1 MPTTLTLHPTGQ
13 VLTVPTSWADV
24 SLAQFVALHAPAEA
38 EPRTAAELL
47 LGLDAGALGQLL
59 VEEVQYFTNLL
70 AFAADPSPVLELL
83 PTPDLPDVG
92 SQPYG
97 CLVDVQQRL
106 DADPG
111 RPWLAHGPY
120 LLALYRV
127 QVAYGRYDAGKVA
140 ACEAALLAAP
150 VTECYGDMAHFM
162 GAWQTW
168 LSATPPTQPTT
179 PSRMMPSS
187 TPIPTRRWLSG
198 LGLCWPWT
206 LQRMAPS

>member
-1 MPTTLTLHPTGQ
+1 MPTTLTLQPTGQ

-24 SLAQFVALHAPAEA
+24 SLAQFVALHAPAEG

-47 LGLDAGALGQLL
+47 LGLEAGALDDLHID
-59 VEEVQYFTNLL
+59 EVQYFTTLL

-83 PTPDLPDVG
+83 PTPGLPDVG

-106 DADPG
+106 EEEPD

-127 QVAYGRYDAGKVA
+127 QLTYGRYDASKVA

-150 VTECYGDMAHFM
+150 VTEVYGDMAHFI
-162 GAWQTW
+162 AWVISHI
-168 LSATPPTQPTT
+168 LY
-179 PSRMMPSS
+179 
-187 TPIPTRRWLSG
+187 
-198 LGLCWPWT
+198 
-206 LQRMAPS
+206 